1 MTGNEV
7 ALAAIAL
14 AATAVGAVIW
24 LAKYLANEL
33 SKDLKEHTQA
43 AVRQQEASKIQA
55 DASRESAKA
64 SREMVIF
71 MKKLNGKLPH
81 LVEDRKAKR
90 LMEDKK

>member
-33 SKDLKEHTQA
+33 SKDIKEHTQA
-43 AVRQQEASKIQA
+43 AVKQQEASKIQA

-64 SREMVIF
+64 SREMVTF
-71 MKKLNGKLPH
+71 MRKLNGKLPH
-81 LVEDRKAKR
+81 LVEDRKAER

>member
-1 MTGNEV
+1 MNGSEV
-7 ALAAIAL
+7 ALASIAL
-14 AATAVGAVIW
+14 AATAIGGVIW

-43 AVRQQEASKIQA
+43 AVKQQEASKIQA
-55 DASRESAKA
+55 SASLESAQA

-81 LVEDRKAKR
+81 LVENRKQKR
-90 LMEDKK
+90 VKEDKK